1 MTFRHGTM
9 VSMTPVGDDPNT
21 AMVGRTIPRP
31 DVPVEPVLSLASF
44 LRSPGDNVL
53 SVLDA
58 GRAIELTA
66 GRFAIAL
73 ALEAMGLGRRDKV
86 LIPAYHCTSMLEP
99 LALTSSAPVFYRI
112 RPDLSVDLED
122 AAAKVDADTRAMM
135 VVHYFGF
142 PQDMEAIRR
151 FCDDKGLYLLED
163 CAHSFFGTLNGR
175 PLGSFGDYAIA
186 SPRKFFPIPDGGC
199 LISNRYDISAISLR
213 GQGTLAAMKVA
224 FNIVEQSTLYGRLWG
239 LSPLIGIALWIK
251 NRIFGPSNRP
261 PADGPGIDNPSNIIG
276 TNYGTP
282 GDLDLRH
289 VKTRMS
295 PASRLI
301 YRRVSKSRIVAR
313 RRENYRTMLEGFS
326 GVPGC
331 HALIPDLPD
340 NVVPHLFPLWVD
352 DLPDVFPDL
361 EDMAVP
367 MQRFGQFL
375 WPGVDREVCP
385 VSVALSRHL
394 VQFSCHQEVTPEEL
408 DSVIERAR
416 SIIARGAPGRPV
428 ESQDVV
434 T

>member
-1 MTFRHGTM
+1 MTYRHGTM
-9 VSMTPVGDDPNT
+9 FSMTPVGSDSSAAT
-21 AMVGRTIPRP
+21 VGRTIPRP
-31 DVPVEPVLSLASF
+31 DVPIEPVLSLASF
-44 LRSPGDNVL
+44 HRSPGGNAL

-58 GRAIELTA
+58 GRSIELTA

-86 LIPAYHCTSMLEP
+86 LIPAYHSTSMLEP

-122 AAAKVDADTRAMM
+122 AAARVDADTRAMM

-142 PQDMEAIRR
+142 PQDMEAIGR
-151 FCDDKGLYLLED
+151 FCDGKGLYLLED
-163 CAHSFFGTLNGR
+163 CAHSFFGSLNGR

-199 LISNRYDISAISLR
+199 LISNRHDIGAISLR
-213 GQGTLAAMKVA
+213 GQSTLAAMKVA
-224 FNIVEQSTLYGRLWG
+224 FNLVEQSTLYGRLWG
-239 LSPLIGIALWIK
+239 LSPLIGTALWIK
-251 NRIFGPSNRP
+251 NRIFDPSRRP
-261 PADGPGIDNPSNIIG
+261 PTDSSDIDDPSNIIG
-276 TNYGTP
+276 ADYGAP
-282 GDLDLRH
+282 GNLDPRH
-289 VKTRMS
+289 VKIRMS

-331 HALIPDLPD
+331 HALIPNLPD
-340 NVVPHLFPLWVD
+340 HVVPHLFPLWVD
-352 DLPDVFPDL
+352 DLPDVFPLL
-361 EDMAVP
+361 EDAAVP
-367 MQRFGQFL
+367 MQRFAQFL
-375 WPGVDREVCP
+375 GLSVDRELCP
-385 VSVALSRHL
+385 VSAGLARHL

-416 SIIARGAPGRPV
+416 SIIAR
-428 ESQDVV
+428 
-434 T
+434 